1 MSNKSKR
8 LALIAGEGYDI
19 IMILYKILKR
29 VINRIEKLY
38 LRAVKAQGNLKAIA
52 TIHNIFE
59 IDERNWHGLGQIQRS
74 GLKLK
79 KGYGSFAIK
88 KELEIKRRHQK

>member
-1 MSNKSKR
+1 M
-8 LALIAGEGYDI
+8 
-19 IMILYKILKR
+19 
-29 VINRIEKLY
+29 EKLY
-38 LRAVKAQGNLKAIA
+38 LRAIKAQRNLKVIA

-74 GLKLK
+74 GLK
-79 KGYGSFAIK
+79 FK